1 MNRTQE
7 TSRRPPMT
15 SKDLINLIYLIN
27 LINRHSTVSSRSF
40 DLLNSMIYDLKR
52 SVDLRWLFDPLLH
65 SSLHDLVRYLF
76 IVNYVWNYLPAV
88 RSALKNY
95 TNWVPSGN
103 QQQLNHLPPF
113 RVSKNAPLSWFHCL
127 AFAPL
132 SYFHSLDYIISLRIL
147 SHREIVKKPDILRS
161 GWP

>member
-1 MNRTQE
+1 MITIQSHHILSVTKPLNHQNRPQA
-7 TSRRPPMT
+7 
-15 SKDLINLIYLIN
+15 
-27 LINRHSTVSSRSF
+27 VSSRSF

-103 QQQLNHLPPF
+103 QQQLNHLHPF
-113 RVSKNAPLSWFHCL
+113 RVPQNAPLSWFHCL

-132 SYFHSLDYIISLRIL
+132 SYFHSLDYIISLHEVIGK
-147 SHREIVKKPDILRS
+147 SSNKTDILRS